1 METDKM
7 TYQIITTD
15 GHESRSAIIT
25 DSFYEACETGRG
37 ISLLNHDID
46 AVLFQDDTSLFMYRQ
61 GWKCDLG
68 GKRIGVQ

>member
-1 METDKM
+1 M

-25 DSFYEACETGRG
+25 DSYWEACETGRG
-37 ISLLNHDID
+37 LSMIDTMID
-46 AVLFQDDTSLFMYRQ
+46 AVLFQDDVSLFMYRQ

-68 GKRIGVQ
+68 GEPIKEI